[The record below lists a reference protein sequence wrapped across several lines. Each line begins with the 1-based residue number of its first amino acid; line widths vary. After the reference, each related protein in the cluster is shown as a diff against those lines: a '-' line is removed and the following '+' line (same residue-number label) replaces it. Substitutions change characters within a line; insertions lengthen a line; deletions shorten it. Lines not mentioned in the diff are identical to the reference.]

1 VTARELRHL
10 WYADLYRY
18 GPTTPRDYVRALL
31 AEPGYRYAFA
41 MRLVA
46 YARSNAGL
54 AHRALAIGARIWLRN
69 LRFRYGVDLPAGTRV
84 GSGLYMNHPNG
95 IVVHS
100 DAVIGR
106 DCNLSQDVTLGEAN
120 RGRNAGFPTIG
131 DGVYIGPGAKIVGA
145 VHVGDDAAIGANCV
159 VTRDVPPHSV
169 VVGVPGRVISDDGA
183 AGYVNRTDYRPA
195 PGLG

>member
-1 VTARELRHL
+1 MTTDELRQL

-18 GPTTPRDYVRALL
+18 GPTTPRAFLRALA
-31 AEPGYRYAFA
+31 AEPGYRYAFV

-46 YARSNAGL
+46 YARSHGDP
-54 AHRALAIGARIWLRN
+54 AHRLLAIASRAWLRR
-69 LRFRYGVDLPAGTRV
+69 LRFRFGVDLPASTRV
-84 GSGLYMNHPNG
+84 GSGLYMNHPSG

-100 DAVIGR
+100 EAVIGR

-145 VHVGDDAAIGANCV
+145 VHVGDDSAIGANCV

-169 VVGVPGRVISDDGA
+169 VVGVPGRVISSDGA
-183 AGYVNRTDYRPA
+183 AGYVNRTDY
-195 PGLG
+195 

>member
-1 VTARELRHL
+1 VTTDELRHL

-18 GPTTPRDYVRALL
+18 GPATPRAFVRALV
-31 AEPGYRYAFA
+31 AEPGYRYAFV

-46 YARSNAGL
+46 YTRSHGGL
-54 AHRALAIGARIWLRN
+54 GHRVLALGSRLWLRQ
-69 LRFRYGVDLPAGTRV
+69 LRFRFGVDLPASTQV

-100 DAVIGR
+100 EAVIGR

-145 VHVGDDAAIGANCV
+145 VHVGDDSAIGANCV
-159 VTRDVPPHSV
+159 VTHDVPAHSV
-169 VVGVPGRVISDDGA
+169 VVGVPGRVISSEGA
-183 AGYVNRTDYRPA
+183 AGYVNRTDY
-195 PGLG
+195 

>member
-1 VTARELRHL
+1 VSTDELRHL

-18 GPTTPRDYVRALL
+18 GPATPRAFLRALV

-46 YARSNAGL
+46 YARSHGDL
-54 AHRALAIGARIWLRN
+54 AHRLLAIGSRLWLRQM
-69 LRFRYGVDLPAGTRV
+69 RFRFGVDLPASTQV

-100 DAVIGR
+100 EAVIGR

-145 VHVGDDAAIGANCV
+145 VHVGDDSAIGANCV
-159 VTRDVPPHSV
+159 VTHDVPPHSV
-169 VVGVPGRVISDDGA
+169 VVGVPGRVISSEGA
-183 AGYVNRTDYRPA
+183 AGYVNRTDY
-195 PGLG
+195 